1 LFLITSLLT
10 SGLNYATF
18 CTAMQTVME
27 SPTQMT
33 VWRLATEH
41 FPALPYGANLG
52 LAFERLNVACIKFIE
67 HPTI

>member
-1 LFLITSLLT
+1 
-10 SGLNYATF
+10 
-18 CTAMQTVME
+18 MQTVME

-52 LAFERLNVACIKFIE
+52 LAFERLNVAYIKFIE